1 MAALQVTVG
10 GRDHSDVAADS
21 TTAADTFKLMLLQN
35 TQEGNWGL
43 ARKVDNCVQ
52 DDRASI
58 C

>member
-43 ARKVDNCVQ
+43 GWKVYDFVQ
-52 DDRASI
+52 NDRASI